1 MTTQEERA
9 MKMLG
14 ATEEGFRKIQEAF
27 KLFPGLYDDLAFIE
41 MWQSI
46 PDDACSALLQ
56 AVEDMEAMK
65 KRHEVEVQR
74 MADEVNTK
82 HKRIDQLQTI
92 IHACAKRLVHEYAE
106 NGSETTKEVG
116 IKAVGENKFY
126 AMLLEGGYDL
136 NEEDREDIA
145 ALLRQEDKS

>member
-27 KLFPGLYDDLAFIE
+27 KLFPGLWDDLAFVE

-46 PDDACSALLQ
+46 PDDACSALLN
-56 AVEDMEAMK
+56 AVDKIASLEDSLK
-65 KRHEVEVQR
+65 EVIRKQNGVITELH
-74 MADEVNTK
+74 TK
-82 HKRIDQLQTI
+82 LDK
-92 IHACAKRLVHEYAE
+92 CAERLVYEYAE

-116 IKAVGENKFY
+116 INAVGANEFY

-136 NEEDREDIA
+136 NEYDREDIA
-145 ALLRQEDKS
+145 ELLREEDRP

>member
-27 KLFPGLYDDLAFIE
+27 KLFPGLWDDLAFVE

-46 PDDACSALLQ
+46 PDDACSALFT
-56 AVEDMEAMK
+56 AVDKIAVLNAAIVK
-65 KRHEVEVQR
+65 QN
-74 MADEVNTK
+74 D
-82 HKRIDQLQTI
+82 TI
-92 IHACAKRLVHEYAE
+92 TEMNRKLNLCAERLVHEYAE

-116 IKAVGENKFY
+116 IKVVGENEFY
-126 AMLLEGGYDL
+126 AMLLEGGHDL

-145 ALLRQEDKS
+145 ALLR

>member
-14 ATEEGFRKIQEAF
+14 ATEEEFRKIQEAF
-27 KLFPGLYDDLAFIE
+27 KLFPGLWDDLAFVE

-46 PDDACSALLQ
+46 PDDACSALLE
-56 AVEDMEAMK
+56 AVEVIAK
-65 KRHEVEVQR
+65 K
-74 MADEVNTK
+74 DEK
-82 HKRIDQLQTI
+82 AREMDRRIVQLQQTI
-92 IHACAKRLVHEYAE
+92 HTCVNRLVYEYAE

-116 IKAVGENKFY
+116 IKAVGENEFY

-136 NEEDREDIA
+136 NEYDREDIA
-145 ALLRQEDKS
+145 NLLR

>member
-1 MTTQEERA
+1 MTQEEIKA
-9 MKMLG
+9 MKKLEVTEG
-14 ATEEGFRKIQEAF
+14 AFKKIQEAH
-27 KLFPGLYDDLAFIE
+27 KLFSGLWDDDAFIE

-46 PDDACSALLQ
+46 PDDACSALLN
-56 AVEDMEAMK
+56 AVDKIASLEDSLKEVIRKQNGVITELHMK
-65 KRHEVEVQR
+65 LDK
-74 MADEVNTK
+74 
-82 HKRIDQLQTI
+82 
-92 IHACAKRLVHEYAE
+92 CAERLVYEYVE

-116 IKAVGENKFY
+116 IKAVGENEFY